1 MSDLQRRLQ
10 LALELARMAV
20 WDASVVNGNVLKGT
34 VVWSPEGSVLL
45 GLEPLSLTQSF
56 DAFLSFVHPDD
67 RDQLVSSMQRR
78 VNLCADYQLEY
89 RVTRA
94 DGALLWISARAHTVC
109 DPSGVPMRT
118 LGIVWDIT
126 DQKEQYEQLTR
137 QKELAEVTLS
147 SIGDAVVTTDQDGTT
162 TFLNRVAEQ
171 LIGRSTLQAAGT
183 DIDQVLRVVDAA
195 SGEPAEN
202 MARKCLRLR
211 QAIGVSERSE
221 LVTREGRRIPIE
233 DSAAPIWSQEGAM
246 LGTVAVFRDVSHERR
261 LAYQLNWQAA
271 HDGLTGLINRRE
283 FEAELAHALATAK
296 NEGLHHALVF
306 MDLDHFS
313 IINDTCGHSV
323 GDLLLQLLSKMLQ
336 TLLREGDFLARLGG
350 DQLGVLLPACPLPK
364 ALNIANKLREAVKEF
379 RFPYDDRFI
388 DTSMSI
394 GLVPI
399 NENSTSMTELLIAAD
414 HACSMAKEQGRNRV
428 HLYCETDAV
437 LARRQGEMRWVVRL
451 NDALEKQH
459 FRLYSQ
465 PIVPLQQGVVSHEEI
480 LMRIDSGDGLV
491 MPGDF
496 IPAAE
501 RYGMMA
507 PIDRWVIEHVCR
519 HIHAERGRAQHRK
532 QAGGPAPPAV
542 RMYSINLSG
551 LSLND
556 DGMLDH
562 ITSQFA
568 IHGVEPSVIC
578 FEITETAVIA
588 NLGKAQQFIAR
599 LRAMGCRFSLDD
611 FGSGL
616 SSFAY
621 LRSLKVDFLK
631 IDGVFVR
638 DIASNEIN
646 RALVRAIYEVGHVM
660 GIQTVAEFVE
670 NEAALDIVRD
680 MGIDYAQGYALDRP
694 RPLMV
699 A

>member
-1 MSDLQRRLQ
+1 
-10 LALELARMAV
+10 
-20 WDASVVNGNVLKGT
+20 
-34 VVWSPEGSVLL
+34 
-45 GLEPLSLTQSF
+45 
-56 DAFLSFVHPDD
+56 
-67 RDQLVSSMQRR
+67 
-78 VNLCADYQLEY
+78 
-89 RVTRA
+89 
-94 DGALLWISARAHTVC
+94 
-109 DPSGVPMRT
+109 
-118 LGIVWDIT
+118 
-126 DQKEQYEQLTR
+126 
-137 QKELAEVTLS
+137 
-147 SIGDAVVTTDQDGTT
+147 
-162 TFLNRVAEQ
+162 
-171 LIGRSTLQAAGT
+171 
-183 DIDQVLRVVDAA
+183 
-195 SGEPAEN
+195 
-202 MARKCLRLR
+202 
-211 QAIGVSERSE
+211 
-221 LVTREGRRIPIE
+221 
-233 DSAAPIWSQEGAM
+233 
-246 LGTVAVFRDVSHERR
+246 
-261 LAYQLNWQAA
+261 
-271 HDGLTGLINRRE
+271 
-283 FEAELAHALATAK
+283 
-296 NEGLHHALVF
+296 
-306 MDLDHFS
+306 
-313 IINDTCGHSV
+313 
-323 GDLLLQLLSKMLQ
+323 
-336 TLLREGDFLARLGG
+336 
-350 DQLGVLLPACPLPK
+350 
-364 ALNIANKLREAVKEF
+364 
-379 RFPYDDRFI
+379 
-388 DTSMSI
+388 MSI

-599 LRAMGCRFSLDD
+599 LRAMGCRFSLND

-646 RALVRAIYEVGHVM
+646 RALVRAINEVGHVM